1 MNKPP
6 KGMSYSL
13 KVIVLAIQFI
23 VFGRHSLRGAS
34 YTISLIKPLVN
45 LGTPSYTTIQMWV
58 LKYGLYLLN
67 KPKEKRNDWIWI
79 LDHTIEYGKKKNLV
93 VIGITL
99 EAFRKNKCQ
108 ITHKDITIL
117 DIDIADIANSESV
130 KKRFSIIEEKV
141 GTPIQIVSDGGG
153 DLRRAIREFS
163 EDHKNI
169 QIIGTYDVTH
179 KASLIL
185 KASLEDDERWKE
197 FTVLITGTKRC
208 LIHTILSFMAP
219 PKPKEKSRWLNLEE
233 FIKWAENALLQA
245 EEIMNEE
252 ATNKYKDK
260 VSWVN
265 DFVKDIKKWR
275 KILDMINLMMKE
287 IKHNGLSDK
296 TLSVVSKKMDDMKLK
311 SKKMKK
317 IKADILGYITEES
330 KNLDGVYLGCSDI
343 IESIF
348 GRYKHFSAK
357 TPMKE
362 VGKAV
367 LIMPIFTNDMNP
379 LEVKEAMETITE
391 QDVKDWLNENIG
403 ESLFAKRLVF
413 CKLRKNKQK
422 VSQEISENLANCA

>member
-6 KGMSYSL
+6 KGMSYNL
-13 KVIVLAIQFI
+13 KVIVLAIQII
-23 VFGRHSLRGAS
+23 VFARNSLRGTS

-45 LGTPSYTTIQMWV
+45 LGTPSYTTVQMWV

-93 VIGITL
+93 IIGITL
-99 EAFRKNKCQ
+99 ETLRKNECK
-108 ITHKDITIL
+108 ITHKDVVVF
-117 DIDIADIANSESV
+117 DIDVVEKADSDSV
-130 KKRFSIIEEKV
+130 KSRLVEIEKLV
-141 GTPIQIVSDGGG
+141 GTPVQIVSDGG
-153 DLRRAIREFS
+153 LNLVRAIREFG
-163 EDHKNI
+163 EEHNDNT
-169 QIIGTYDVTH
+169 IIITYDVTH

-185 KASLEDDERWKE
+185 KSFLEDDERWIE
-197 FTVLITGTKRC
+197 FTKHITFTKRC
-208 LIHTILSFMAP
+208 LVHTILSFMAP

-265 DFVKDIKKWR
+265 DFVEDIKKWR
-275 KILDMINLMMKE
+275 KILDIINLMMKE

-296 TLSVVSKKMDDMKLK
+296 TLSIVSKKMDDMKLK
-311 SKKMKK
+311 SKIMKK
-317 IKADILGYITEES
+317 IKADIIDYIAEES
-330 KNLDGVYLGCSDI
+330 KDLDGVYLGCSDI

-348 GRYKHFSAK
+348 GRYKNFSAK

-367 LIMPIFTNDMNP
+367 LTMPIFTSDINP
-379 LEVKEAMETITE
+379 AEVKEAMETITE

-403 ESLFAKRLVF
+403 ESLFAKRLIF
-413 CKLRKNKQK
+413 CQLRKNNQK
-422 VSQEISENLANCA
+422 VSQEILENFKRCA